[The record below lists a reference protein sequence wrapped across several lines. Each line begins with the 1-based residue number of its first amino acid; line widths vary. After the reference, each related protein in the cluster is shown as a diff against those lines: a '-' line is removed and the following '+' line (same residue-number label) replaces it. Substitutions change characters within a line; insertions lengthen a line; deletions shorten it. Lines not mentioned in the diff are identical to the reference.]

1 MKITMF
7 LPALALAF
15 GACGPSPETEAARA
29 EARLEELEREL
40 EELGTDEDADWQDAA
55 KLLEEAKELAS
66 TPALVAKQEAEFAL
80 QTARAEAEAEER
92 RQRWERE
99 RAEQERQWA
108 EQERE
113 REARRAEQ
121 ERQWAEQ
128 EREREA
134 RQAEQER
141 YRREEERRTVS
152 KLRTQLPDAAAETER
167 LHRELI
173 DLHRAVQAAHVDEW
187 EARWAG
193 DRATLA
199 EDDLERFLADDLHR
213 LLQSEHL
220 ADLERA
226 AGFLAS
232 WTDDLEDDVADVG
245 AQLKALQA
253 ARTP

>member
-1 MKITMF
+1 MKITTF

-55 KLLEEAKELAS
+55 KLLEEAKELAT

-80 QTARAEAEAEER
+80 QSARAEAEAEER

-121 ERQWAEQ
+121 ER
-128 EREREA
+128 
-134 RQAEQER
+134 

-152 KLRTQLPDAAAETER
+152 RLRTQLPDAAAETER

-213 LLQSEHL
+213 LLQSERL

-226 AGFLAS
+226 AGFLAT
-232 WTDDLEDDVADVG
+232 WTDDLEDDVADVR
-245 AQLKALQA
+245 AQLEALQA